1 MKTFF
6 AAIASLVIGFGAAY
20 AVINQ
25 TTVKEQAETIVTL
38 TQEVD
43 SLTNTV
49 NVRENELRELQAT
62 NDKLFED
69 RNAGVLFGMQLCKQM
84 KDSRS
89 CLMELAIKTNS
100 QVDFKE

>member
-43 SLTNTV
+43 SLNNLV
-49 NVRENELRELQAT
+49 ALRESELKELSAD
-62 NDKLFED
+62 NKRLFED

-84 KDSRS
+84 KDPRS
-89 CLMELAIKTNS
+89 CLMELGLKTRS
-100 QVDFKE
+100 TVDFK

>member
-6 AAIASLVIGFGAAY
+6 AAIASLVIGFGAGY

-43 SLTNTV
+43 SLNNLV
-49 NVRENELRELQAT
+49 ALRESELKELSAD
-62 NDKLFED
+62 NKRLFED

-89 CLMELAIKTNS
+89 CLMELGLKTRS
-100 QVDFKE
+100 TVDFK

>member
-1 MKTFF
+1 MKTFY

-25 TTVKEQAETIVTL
+25 TTVKAQQEYIATL
-38 TQEVD
+38 TTEVD

-62 NDKLFED
+62 NDKLFKD